1 MGPAIIIE
9 IIIKVII
16 IMPKFLGPNIGKIQG
31 CYILGRKAL

>member
-9 IIIKVII
+9 IIIKII

-31 CYILGRKAL
+31 CYILGHKAL